1 MRRKA
6 TAGNAAL
13 AKKAAIQPFYSLL
26 MLVNGSDARSA
37 LSPSLHA
44 EARGARP
51 ANPAA
56 QTAAPGKQTTLV
68 EALPAPGPPPPA
80 PPTAPALTAPALP
93 APLWN
98 PVRSTS
104 LPSCWNRRHSAARI
118 NRNATRNGERTAGM
132 QMARRPSESWLH
144 RWQRWHRLRHLGY
157 LRSSASLPTRLVGL
171 WRQSI
176 PWFICAATKGYDNYI
191 CDFQGKMGHPPLPR
205 RPDAVGGGRAVAR

>member
-13 AKKAAIQPFYSLL
+13 AKKAAIQPFYSLPTR
-26 MLVNGSDARSA
+26 ML
-37 LSPSLHA
+37 
-44 EARGARP
+44 
-51 ANPAA
+51 
-56 QTAAPGKQTTLV
+56 
-68 EALPAPGPPPPA
+68 
-80 PPTAPALTAPALP
+80 
-93 APLWN
+93 
-98 PVRSTS
+98 
-104 LPSCWNRRHSAARI
+104 
-118 NRNATRNGERTAGM
+118 GM
-132 QMARRPSESWLH
+132 QMARRPSWLH